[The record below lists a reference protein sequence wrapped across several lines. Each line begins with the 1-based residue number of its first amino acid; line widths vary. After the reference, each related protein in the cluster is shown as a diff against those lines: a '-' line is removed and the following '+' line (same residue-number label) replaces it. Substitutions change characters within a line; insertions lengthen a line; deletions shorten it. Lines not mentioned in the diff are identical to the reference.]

1 MPLDTLYTAE
11 TPEGIALSLR
21 PAGVVARALAYA
33 VDFGIRLGL
42 FFVIAM
48 VAGALGGMGSA
59 VLLISYFALEWFY
72 PVAFE
77 LALGGATPGKRM
89 MGIQVVMDSGLPL
102 TPGASVI
109 RNLLRAADFL
119 PFLYAAGAACMLLR
133 ADFKRL
139 GDIAAGTLVVYA
151 ESVRLHGEVPAAEP
165 LAPARPLAQREQ
177 VAILAWAG
185 RATRLTPERLE
196 ELAHM
201 AAPVIPD
208 DGARAANSS
217 DTSRLLGL
225 AQWVLGRR
233 HDSANEATQMRRRP

>member
-1 MPLDTLYTAE
+1 VPLDTLYTAE

-33 VDFGIRLGL
+33 VDFGIRLGM

-89 MGIQVVMDSGLPL
+89 MGIQVVMDSGLPV

-119 PFLYAAGAACMLLR
+119 PFLYAAGAACMLMR

-151 ESVRLHGEVPAAEP
+151 QSVWLHGELPDAEP

-196 ELAHM
+196 ELAHI
-201 AAPVIPD
+201 AATVIPG
-208 DGARAANSS
+208 DGTRDA
-217 DTSRLLGL
+217 TPRLLGL

-233 HDSANEATQMRRRP
+233 QGQPK

>member
-33 VDFGIRLGL
+33 VDFGIRLGI

-59 VLLISYFALEWFY
+59 LLLISYFALEWFY

-77 LALGGATPGKRM
+77 LALGGATPGKRI
-89 MGIQVVMDSGLPL
+89 MGIQVVMDSGLPV

-165 LAPARPLAQREQ
+165 LAPARPLALREQ

-201 AAPVIPD
+201 AAPVIP
-208 DGARAANSS
+208 GNGTRAAKSN

-233 HDSANEATQMRRRP
+233 EGQRK

>member
-1 MPLDTLYTAE
+1 VPLDTLYTAE

-33 VDFGIRLGL
+33 VDFGVRLGL

-48 VAGALGGMGSA
+48 TAGALGGMGSA
-59 VLLISYFALEWFY
+59 VLLVSYFGLEWFY

-89 MGIQVVMDSGLPL
+89 MGIQVVMDSGLPV
-102 TPGASVI
+102 TPGASII

-133 ADFKRL
+133 PDFKRL
-139 GDIAAGTLVVYA
+139 GDLAAGTLVVYA
-151 ESVRLHGEVPAAEP
+151 ESVRLHGEVPGAEP

-201 AAPVIPD
+201 AAPVIPGNGSRD
-208 DGARAANSS
+208 A
-217 DTSRLLGL
+217 TPRLLGL

-233 HDSANEATQMRRRP
+233 EGQVK

>member
-33 VDFGIRLGL
+33 VDFGIRLGI

-48 VAGALGGMGSA
+48 IAGALGGMGSA

-89 MGIQVVMDSGLPL
+89 VGIQVVMDSGLPL

-151 ESVRLHGEVPAAEP
+151 ESVRLHGEVPAADP
-165 LAPARPLAQREQ
+165 LAPARPLALREQ

-201 AAPVIPD
+201 ASPVIPNN
-208 DGARAANSS
+208 GTRAANSS
-217 DTSRLLGL
+217 ATSRLLGL

-233 HDSANEATQMRRRP
+233 HGQRK